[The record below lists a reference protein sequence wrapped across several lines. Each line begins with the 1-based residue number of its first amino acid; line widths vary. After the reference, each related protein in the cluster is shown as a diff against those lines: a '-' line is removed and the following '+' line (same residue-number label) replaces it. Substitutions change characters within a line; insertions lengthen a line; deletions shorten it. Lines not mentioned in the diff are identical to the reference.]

1 MNATSPKPPADP
13 SLNNWIALSDTTLP
27 VASAGEWIVQPNCG
41 ATVVFTGTARDHAG
55 DRTGVSLLEYEA
67 YEEQVIPRLDALA
80 AAMREKWPDLVR
92 IVLIHRIGP
101 VPITQAAVVVA
112 ASSPHRAAAFEAAR
126 FGIDTLKSTVP
137 IWKKEE
143 WDGGSS
149 WGLEPQHI
157 TEIT

>member
-1 MNATSPKPPADP
+1 MNAASLEPPTDP
-13 SLNNWIALSDTTLP
+13 SLNDWIALSDTILP
-27 VASAGEWIVQPNCG
+27 VAGAGEWIVQPNCG

-67 YEEQVIPRLDALA
+67 YEEQVIPRLTALA
-80 AAMREKWPDLVR
+80 TAMREKWPDLVR

-101 VPITQAAVVVA
+101 VPITQAAVIVA
-112 ASSPHRAAAFEAAR
+112 TSSPHRDAAFEAAR

-157 TEIT
+157 TEIS

>member
-1 MNATSPKPPADP
+1 MNAASLKPPADP
-13 SLNNWIALSDTTLP
+13 ALNDWIALSDTTLP
-27 VASAGEWIVQPNCG
+27 VAAAGEWIVQPNCG
-41 ATVVFTGTARDHAG
+41 ATVVFTGTARDHSG

-80 AAMREKWPDLVR
+80 SAMRERWPDLVR

-112 ASSPHRAAAFEAAR
+112 TSSPHRLAAFEAAR